1 MDEAPIIVLH
11 GLLGLL
17 GDPPQVGRELEAVD
31 SATAVPHQQDG
42 INRVK
47 DHVVQHG
54 SLPVHN
60 RLDANRRVT
69 IHTRKEGL
77 QTSIY
82 ILYIYC

>member
-1 MDEAPIIVLH
+1 MDEAPIIVLD

-17 GDPPQVGRELEAVD
+17 GHPPQVRRELEAVD
-31 SATAVPHQQDG
+31 RATAVPHQQDG

-60 RLDANRRVT
+60 GLDTNRRVPV
-69 IHTRKEGL
+69 HTRKED
-77 QTSIY
+77 
-82 ILYIYC
+82 